1 MNFGLNLYSLRKQI
15 STVEDFESS
24 VLKLKKMGYSYLQ
37 FSGAPFNSASI
48 KQISEKT
55 NMPFMLTHVPFDRI
69 LNDTKNLVEE
79 HKSFGCTSIG
89 LGSMQFKSMSDEEIK
104 ENIAKLEKAGKT
116 ISSLG
121 AKFFYHNHAHEF
133 CKLSNGQTIYDYIIE
148 NTEHVNFILDT
159 YWLQV
164 GGVSIT
170 DYINK
175 TSGRIECV
183 HLKDYLPCYGEHGI
197 KGRFAPVG
205 EGNINWKAV
214 IDCMKNAGAKHFFV
228 EQDDACDYENPFAQ
242 VKSSID
248 YLINNFGKV

>member
-1 MNFGLNLYSLRKQI
+1 MDSKFTDKARKALRLSQEIATELGHNFVGTEHLLAALIKEGTSR
-15 STVEDFESS
+15 
-24 VLKLKKMGYSYLQ
+24 
-37 FSGAPFNSASI
+37 AS
-48 KQISEKT
+48 EA
-55 NMPFMLTHVPFDRI
+55 
-69 LNDTKNLVEE
+69 LVEE
-79 HKSFGCTSIG
+79 GVT
-89 LGSMQFKSMSDEEIK
+89 
-104 ENIAKLEKAGKT
+104 
-116 ISSLG
+116 
-121 AKFFYHNHAHEF
+121 
-133 CKLSNGQTIYDYIIE
+133 YDYIIE

-175 TSGRIECV
+175 ASGRIECV

-214 IDCMKNAGAKHFFV
+214 IDCMKNAGTKHFFV
-228 EQDDACDYENPFAQ
+228 EQDDACDYEDPFAQ